1 VSDVKSEYIPLS
13 DALKRMPVPP
23 PRAGFVDDVLTRAT
37 TQSASVAGAPAN
49 VFARWETWFG
59 AAIGAAAAVLITL
72 FVLRP
77 DQAMTTPEITLAF
90 NESRTI
96 DVMIDSERTL
106 EDATISIS
114 AIGAIEFAGLD
125 DAHQLQFRTRLDQGR
140 NMLSLPVIARASGPA
155 QLVATIEHAG
165 RSRRIAVNVV
175 VMPAPHDKVA

>member
-1 VSDVKSEYIPLS
+1 MSDVKSDYVPLS

-23 PRAGFVDDVLTRAT
+23 PRAGFVDDALTKAT
-37 TQSASVAGAPAN
+37 TQSASVATAN

-72 FVLRP
+72 FALRP
-77 DQAMTTPEITLAF
+77 DQAAMPTPEITLAF

-114 AIGAIEFAGLD
+114 AIGAIELAGLD

-155 QLVATIEHAG
+155 QVVATIEHAG